1 MTGSITLGRVFGIQ
15 ISIHPSWFLI
25 LALITASLAT
35 GFLPAAFEGTPALYW
50 AVAGAASL
58 LLFGSVLLHELAHS
72 LVARA
77 QGIRVRGITLFLL
90 GGVSSVED
98 EPATPGREV
107 MVAGVGPLTSLVLGG
122 ALIVIASAVQT
133 SSVLNVILV
142 YLGSVNLV
150 LGVFNLL
157 PGLPLD
163 GGRVLRALLWARWR
177 DRERATA
184 GAAEVGRWLGYA
196 LIAWGVLLA
205 LGGGLVGGLWIG
217 FVGWTLVQSSRAA
230 GLLAASESRLRGVP
244 VVRLMS
250 RPKAWV
256 PPFVTLAA
264 AAHDYLQANRA
275 RCLPVTGAHE
285 GEFEGA
291 VCLADMQKVPPQQW
305 ESARVA
311 GIMRR
316 RGDAVEMEPGRPA
329 VEALRLVAARE
340 GALVAVVKDGRLL
353 GLVDRQSVSDYLMRA
368 ELSQRP
374 HRGPAPPA
382 AGGREDAGGEEPT
395 RLAA

>member
-1 MTGSITLGRVFGIQ
+1 MNGSITLGRVFGIQ
-15 ISIHPSWFLI
+15 ISVHPSWFLI

-122 ALIVIASAVQT
+122 ALLATASAVQT
-133 SSVLNVILV
+133 SSVLDVILV

-196 LIAWGVLLA
+196 VIAWGVLLA

-230 GLLAASESRLRGVP
+230 GLMAGHETRLRGVP
-244 VVRLMS
+244 VTRLMS
-250 RPKAWV
+250 RTTAWV
-256 PPFVTLAA
+256 PPRVTLAA
-264 AAHDYLQANRA
+264 AAHDYLDANHV
-275 RCLPVTGAHE
+275 RCLPVGGADDD
-285 GEFEGA
+285 FEGT
-291 VCLADMQKVPPQQW
+291 VCIADMQKVPPQRW
-305 ESARVA
+305 DHDRVA
-311 GIMRR
+311 DVMRLR
-316 RGDAVEMEPGRPA
+316 DDAVVMEPGRPA
-329 VEALRLVAARE
+329 LDALRLVATRE
-340 GALVAVVKDGRLL
+340 SALVAVVDRGRLV
-353 GLVDRQSVSDYLMRA
+353 GLVDRQSVSDYLARV
-368 ELSQRP
+368 ELSERLG
-374 HRGPAPPA
+374 RTRTPPA
-382 AGGREDAGGEEPT
+382 AGNGGTTDGEEQT